1 MRSGSDVVADEPIT
15 AEPRRPAPSRVKL
28 GRLRCLCE
36 VAGEVER
43 DVLADG
49 SVSGEGDA
57 IELEGG
63 VAEGDGSAGVD
74 GEGVG
79 AGGGV
84 VLSRDVDVM
93 GDAVDSDG
101 VEEACSG
108 SWVLGNFKLFWSD
121 LP

>member
-63 VAEGDGSAGVD
+63 VPK
-74 GEGVG
+74 
-79 AGGGV
+79 
-84 VLSRDVDVM
+84 VM
-93 GDAVDSDG
+93 GVPA
-101 VEEACSG
+101 
-108 SWVLGNFKLFWSD
+108 
-121 LP
+121 